1 MTLPDEL
8 MILDDKIKANQA
20 QFDSYREAAKFSAL
34 PSKELDKYEYL
45 TGEDLGYK
53 PGVVERPTFEYSPLG
68 EVLSDKFK
76 KINKTTKPIKQ
87 LKTPNKTKLWF
98 IINSI
103 VFQNLKNFK
112 ELSLDSMQKKLNKFH
127 KKFTMFKKRNPQTKE
142 KEDLKVK
149 VLDDVVFGT
158 VFCLPR

>member
-53 PGVVERPTFEYSPLG
+53 PGVVERARFEYSLLG
-68 EVLSDKFK
+68 EVLSGKVK
-76 KINKTTKPIKQ
+76 KT
-87 LKTPNKTKLWF
+87 NKTKILF
-98 IINSI
+98 IINTTAL
-103 VFQNLKNFK
+103 QNLI
-112 ELSLDSMQKKLNKFH
+112 LL
-127 KKFTMFKKRNPQTKE
+127 
-142 KEDLKVK
+142 
-149 VLDDVVFGT
+149 VL
-158 VFCLPR
+158 